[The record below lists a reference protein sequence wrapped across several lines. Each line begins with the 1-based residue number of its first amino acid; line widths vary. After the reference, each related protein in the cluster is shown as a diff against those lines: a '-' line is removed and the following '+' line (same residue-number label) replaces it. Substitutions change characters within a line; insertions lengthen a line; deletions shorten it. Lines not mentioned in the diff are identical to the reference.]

1 MVTMLR
7 GIDVNNHKMKEGLN
21 DLKPLMKSAQFCIC
35 KATGGV
41 SFVDSSCDYYVQQL
55 REMGKPWGFYHFA
68 NDSGDRS
75 TAEEEAR
82 FFVDNCQNYFGEGIP
97 ILDWEQ
103 DGVSASW
110 ANAFLRKV
118 HDLTGVWPWVYSW
131 PWQINGAG
139 IEENCGRW
147 IAQYPSVTHPGLD
160 YELPEMPETD
170 GLVCAWQY
178 ASDGRV
184 NGFGGDLDL
193 NVFYGDEDAWNAYAR
208 GERGTS
214 EDEGKHVDVLEN
226 ERYTVS
232 IERK

>member
-1 MVTMLR
+1 MTMLR
-7 GIDVNNHKMKEGLN
+7 GVDISNHKMREGLE

-55 REMGKPWGFYHFA
+55 RKMGKPWGFYHFA
-68 NDSGDRS
+68 NDNGDRS

-82 FFVDNCQNYFGEGIP
+82 FFVDNCENYFGEGIP

-103 DGVSASW
+103 DGVTAAW
-110 ANAFLRKV
+110 ANTFLRKV
-118 HDLTGVWPWVYSW
+118 HDLSGVWPWVYSW

-147 IAQYPSVTHPGLD
+147 IANYPNVSHPGLD
-160 YELPEMPETD
+160 YKLPDMPDTE

-184 NGFGGDLDL
+184 DGFSGDLDL
-193 NVFYGDEDAWNAYAR
+193 NIFYGDVDAWNAYAR
-208 GERGTS
+208 GERESS
-214 EDEGKHVDVLEN
+214 ENERKHVDVLEN
-226 ERYTVS
+226 ERYTVT

>member
-1 MVTMLR
+1 MLR
-7 GIDVNNHKMKEGLN
+7 GIDISNHKRREGLG

-55 REMGKPWGFYHFA
+55 RKIGKPWGFYHFA
-68 NDSGDRS
+68 HDNGDRG

-82 FFVDNCQNYFGEGIP
+82 FFVNNCANYFGEGIP

-103 DGVSASW
+103 DGVTASW
-110 ANAFLRKV
+110 ANEFLRTV
-118 HDLTGVWPWVYSW
+118 HGLTGVWPWVYSW
-131 PWQINGAG
+131 PWQINGSG

-147 IAQYPSVTHPGLD
+147 IANYPNVSHPGLD
-160 YELPEMPETD
+160 YKLPDMPETD

-184 NGFGGDLDL
+184 NGFSGDLDL
-193 NVFYGDEDAWNAYAR
+193 NVFYGDEDAWKAYAR
-208 GERGTS
+208 GERETS
-214 EDEGKHVDVLEN
+214 EVEGKHVDVLEN
-226 ERYTVS
+226 QRYTVT

>member
-1 MVTMLR
+1 MPMLR
-7 GIDVNNHKMKEGLN
+7 GIDVNNHKMREGLK

-68 NDSGDRS
+68 NDNGDRS
-75 TAEEEAR
+75 TAEDEAR

-103 DGVSASW
+103 EGVPASW

-139 IEENCGRW
+139 IEKNCGRW
-147 IAQYPSVTHPGLD
+147 IAKYPNVKHPGLD
-160 YELPEMPETD
+160 YKLPDMPETE

-184 NGFGGDLDL
+184 NGFNGNLDL
-193 NVFYGDEDAWNAYAR
+193 NVFYGDVDAWNAYAR

-226 ERYTVS
+226 ERYTVT